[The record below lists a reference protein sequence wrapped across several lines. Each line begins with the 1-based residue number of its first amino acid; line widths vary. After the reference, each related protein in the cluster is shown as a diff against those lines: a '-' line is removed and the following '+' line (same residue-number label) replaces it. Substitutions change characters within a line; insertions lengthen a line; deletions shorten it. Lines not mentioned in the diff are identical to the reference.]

1 MSMICFCVPK
11 VRQILK
17 ETALNDKHNIK
28 VMSRLHQGHLKV
40 KLAENVHFLSISTLL
55 LYNHLLQGTGFDIS
69 FVLCIFHTHLG
80 Y

>member
-11 VRQILK
+11 VCQILE
-17 ETALNDKHNIK
+17 ETALNDKHSIK
-28 VMSRLHQGHLKV
+28 VMSRLNQGHLKV